1 MRFSVLAWL
10 ILLGISISFSGCIG
24 GGASTGFPDDTSSV
38 PPPQPTDG
46 APPSQADLGSAAMPS
61 GTIAAAFE
69 SGRVVA
75 GSTNNI
81 LVNFPPGYPAIAS
94 VQVGISMGA
103 AEPILGQVRTTP
115 LRPGTYRTSL
125 TLPHL
130 LQPGHHI
137 FLRVVHV
144 DGSVVESGI
153 EDYLL
158 KF

>member
-1 MRFSVLAWL
+1 
-10 ILLGISISFSGCIG
+10 
-24 GGASTGFPDDTSSV
+24 
-38 PPPQPTDG
+38 
-46 APPSQADLGSAAMPS
+46 
-61 GTIAAAFE
+61 
-69 SGRVVA
+69 VVA
-75 GSTNNI
+75 GGTNNI
-81 LVNFPPGYPAIAS
+81 LVNFPSGYPAIAS

-103 AEPILGQVRTTP
+103 AEPVLGQVRTTP
-115 LRPGTYRTSL
+115 LRPGTYRMSL

-130 LQPGHHI
+130 LQPGHRI